1 MISPYCDDKK
11 KKAYVCHNGNTICIS
26 VNAVQTH
33 LNHGDVLGQCPVVA
47 PRANA
52 VITEEVVRIADFK
65 LNTAPN
71 PLNSSTTIRYEL
83 PVDSRVNITLYDPMG
98 KVVAVLV
105 DASRNAGVYNY
116 QLDASKL
123 ASGVYYYKMTAVS
136 GDQKFVQ
143 AQKMMI
149 IK

>member
-1 MISPYCDDKK
+1 ML
-11 KKAYVCHNGNTICIS
+11 VCHNGKALCIAQS
-26 VNAVQTH
+26 AVQAH
-33 LNHGDVLGQCPVVA
+33 LNHGDVLGQCPSA
-47 PRANA
+47 PGANA

-65 LNTAPN
+65 LNNAPN
-71 PLNSSTTIRYEL
+71 PLNSSTIIRYEL

>member
-1 MISPYCDDKK
+1 MGNKVI
-11 KKAYVCHNGNTICIS
+11 VCHNGHEIC
-26 VNAVQTH
+26 VDENAVPAH
-33 LNHGDVLGQCPVVA
+33 LAHGDNVGPCP
-47 PRANA
+47 PSLRANA
-52 VITEEVVRIADFK
+52 VITEEVVQIADFK

-123 ASGVYYYKMTAVS
+123 ASGIYYYKMTAVS